1 MIFITGDTHGER
13 ARIDRIQREA
23 HVSKGDYLIICGDF
37 GYIFRNNE
45 DEMRFLDSLEEKD
58 FTICFLD
65 GNHENFPAID
75 SYPLESWNGGQI
87 HRVRKNILHL
97 MRGEIYTIEGHSF
110 FVMGGAYSIDRPLR
124 TLNVSYWD
132 EELPN
137 SSEYKNASEN
147 LKRHGMKVDYILT
160 HTAPSFITRYFRN
173 RFNTL
178 GGELESFL
186 EWIACE
192 VEFREW
198 FFGHWHF
205 DKKLDGKYRALW
217 FDVIQIPEVDLDT
230 VGESHE
236 L

>member
-13 ARIDRIQREA
+13 ARIDLIEREA
-23 HVSKGDYLIICGDF
+23 HLSKGDYLIICGDF

-45 DEMRFLDSLEEKD
+45 DEMRFLDSLEQKEY
-58 FTICFLD
+58 TICFLD
-65 GNHENFPAID
+65 GNHENFPAIY

-87 HRVRKNILHL
+87 HRVRKNIIHL
-97 MRGEIYTIEGHSF
+97 MRGEIYSIEGHSF

-124 TLNVSYWD
+124 TLNVSYWN
-132 EELPN
+132 EELPSN
-137 SSEYKNASEN
+137 PEYKNASEN

-160 HTAPSFITRYFRN
+160 HTAPAFITRYFRN

-178 GGELESFL
+178 GGELEGFL

-192 VEFREW
+192 VKFKEW

-205 DKKLDGKYRALW
+205 DKKLDGKYHALW
-217 FDVIQIPEVDLDT
+217 FDVIQIPEVDLET
-230 VGESHE
+230 AGGLHE